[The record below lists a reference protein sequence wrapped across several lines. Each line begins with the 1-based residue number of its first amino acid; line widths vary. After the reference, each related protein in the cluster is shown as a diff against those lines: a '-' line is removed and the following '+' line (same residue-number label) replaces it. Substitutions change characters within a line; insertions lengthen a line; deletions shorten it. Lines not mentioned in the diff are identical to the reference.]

1 MEFKRSNHNRGRGFT
16 LVEMMV
22 AVAVG
27 CLLLAALAT
36 IYVFSMRSFAAM
48 ANYSDLNNKSRYA
61 SDIISRD
68 IRSALNVVSA
78 TTSQLVLKEPDDTT
92 VTTTVTYTYDD
103 VKGELSRT
111 KNGETKVLLSGI
123 APNSLI
129 FTMYTRPFVGVT
141 PYDANGNEQF
151 PTAATFSD
159 AKLIAF
165 QWSCSRRL
173 IGSLN
178 NSEDIEA
185 AIVELRNK

>member
-1 MEFKRSNHNRGRGFT
+1 MYIKSAEPCREKATT

-36 IYVFSMRSFAAM
+36 LYVFSMRSFAAM

-68 IRSALNVVSA
+68 IRSALKVVSA
-78 TTSQLVLKEPDDTT
+78 TSTKLELNEPDDTT
-92 VTTTVTYTYDD
+92 GNTTYTYDD
-103 VKGELSRT
+103 VLGVLRRT
-111 KNGETKVLLSGI
+111 KNGETKELLSGVV
-123 APNSLI
+123 PNSLL
-129 FTMYTRPFVGVT
+129 FTLYQRPFVGAT
-141 PYDANGNEQF
+141 YEQL
-151 PTAATFSD
+151 PTAATPD
-159 AKLIAF
+159 AAKLVAF

-173 IGSLN
+173 AGSVN